1 MSVQFPKTSGLT
13 RAIAFALFACAAP
26 ALANENAMSSKP
38 TTIAVRD
45 VGVIEGVEYTLK
57 VPENRGA
64 DETRQIELRFVVL
77 PALQP
82 AGAPPVIYLAGGPGG
97 SATGAARS
105 QRWPLF
111 EALRQNR
118 DVILLDQRGTGR
130 SYAPPPCISSS
141 GWSAQDVGDRATFVT
156 KQREALRQCAAFWTM
171 EGVDLAGYTTAE
183 SAADVAAV
191 AEALGGKVSLLGISY
206 GTHLAL
212 ATLKAHPEIVDR
224 AILVSVEGV
233 DQTVKLPARTDAYFA
248 RLQEALDT
256 NAIAAG
262 RAPYPDLAAA
272 LRKALARIEQ
282 DRPVVEMFVAR
293 ERPPVRRTLGSFA
306 VQRAIAYA
314 LADPDRA
321 HDVARG
327 ILAMAADEPDY
338 SFMAFWGSLMP
349 ERIELRAMP
358 TIMDLA
364 SGISSERLQQV
375 ESQAETALLG
385 DAVSFPMPHLNAEG
399 RAYRL
404 PDSFRKAPTGDKP
417 VMIVAGTLDGR
428 TYPESAMEATAG
440 FSQRAFL
447 TVANAGHNLFLSHPQ
462 IVPDLVRFLDGLP
475 VDSRLI
481 AADLPSLSQQAPR

>member
-1 MSVQFPKTSGLT
+1 MSVQFPKAIGLP
-13 RAIAFALFACAAP
+13 RAIAFALSACAAP
-26 ALANENAMSSKP
+26 ALASDDSISSKP

-64 DETRQIELRFVVL
+64 DDSRQIALRFVVL

-82 AGAPPVIYLAGGPGG
+82 SGAPPVIYLAGGPGG

-105 QRWPLF
+105 RRWPLF
-111 EALRQNR
+111 DALRQNR
-118 DVILLDQRGTGR
+118 NVILLDQRGTGR

-156 KQREALRQCAAFWTM
+156 KQREALRQCVAFWTE

-183 SAADVAAV
+183 SVADVAAV
-191 AEALGGKVSLLGISY
+191 AEAVGGKVSLLGISY

-224 AILVSVEGV
+224 AGLVSVEGL

-248 RLQEALDT
+248 RLQEALDAD
-256 NAIAAG
+256 AIAAG

-272 LRKALARIEQ
+272 LRRALARIERDQ
-282 DRPVVEMFVAR
+282 PVVEMFVAR
-293 ERPPVRRTLGSFA
+293 DRPPVRRTLGSFA
-306 VQRAIAYA
+306 VQRALAYA

-349 ERIELRAMP
+349 DTLELGAMP
-358 TIMDLA
+358 TVMDLA
-364 SGISSERLQQV
+364 SGVSSERLQQV

-385 DAVSFPMPHLNAEG
+385 DAVSFPMPHLDAEDMPF
-399 RAYRL
+399 RL
-404 PDSFRKAPTGDKP
+404 PDSFREAPTGDTP
-417 VMIVAGTLDGR
+417 VMVVAGTLDGR

-440 FSQRAFL
+440 FSQRTFL
-447 TVANAGHNLFLSHPQ
+447 TVANAGHDLFFSHPQ

-475 VDSRLI
+475 VDSRLVT
-481 AADLPSLSQQAPR
+481 ADLPSLSRQASR